1 MKIAKS
7 TLRRMNSIQNFAH
20 TEASFSKTPLNPE
33 NLAIIKKAYLSIGEL
48 NLCRANRDDIQ
59 ITFKKNPEKNLIPI
73 GQIRNDIDI
82 ELDENKTISQKSS
95 ILQQQIARAQATADV
110 YERMSLFTAKL
121 TGYCGEHAY
130 LLFQYLVNNGMDV
143 NRLRCIE
150 ISARKSNDD
159 MPINHVFV
167 AYNDRGFKENILP
180 AEIKSMLL
188 ERPENIIF
196 MNPWGHKKLV
206 TLDKKTSIDALDYIF
221 SEMMKEVAPFFQ
233 PNSLHI
239 ALDTPIQFT

>member
-1 MKIAKS
+1 MKTAKG
-7 TLRRMNSIQNFAH
+7 TLRHVDSIQNFSY
-20 TEASFSKTPLNPE
+20 TEASFSNTPLNPE
-33 NLAIIKKAYLSIGEL
+33 TLAMIKKAYLSIGEL
-48 NLCRANRDDIQ
+48 SLYRANRDDIQ
-59 ITFKKNPEKNLIPI
+59 KTLKKSPAQNLIPI
-73 GQIRNDIDI
+73 EQIRNDIDI
-82 ELDENKTISQKSS
+82 ELDENKTVSKRSS
-95 ILQQQIARAQATADV
+95 ILQQQIARAQATTAV

-130 LLFQYLVNNGMDV
+130 LLFQHLINNGIDV
-143 NRLRCIE
+143 NKLRCIE
-150 ISARKSNDD
+150 ISARKNNNN

-167 AYNDRGFKENILP
+167 AYNDQGFKEDIQP
-180 AEIKSMLL
+180 SEIKSMLL

-206 TLDKKTSIDALDYIF
+206 TLDKKTSIDALDDIF
-221 SEMMKEVAPFFQ
+221 NEMMKEVEPFFQ